1 VRENLTVYQIKRG
14 AIMNKS
20 ELLKEALECVLST
33 INQTD
38 TTEIKSDVYNAIA
51 LLELFLTT
59 LEGE

>member
-1 VRENLTVYQIKRG
+1 
-14 AIMNKS
+14 MNKS

>member
-1 VRENLTVYQIKRG
+1 
-14 AIMNKS
+14 MNKS
-20 ELLKEALECVLST
+20 ELLKEALEHVLSA

-38 TTEIKSDVYNAIA
+38 ITEIKSDVYNAIA

>member
-33 INQTD
+33 INKTD

-51 LLELFLTT
+51 LLELFLST
-59 LEGE
+59 LED